1 MSKKCVCPK
10 CGNNLVI
17 EYIGNY
23 GTIYAIRQDGKI
35 GQKLKSI
42 KYEQSRDNY
51 MVYCSSCGEGCDG
64 RFTDGRFKI
73 YWEGTK

>member
-1 MSKKCVCPK
+1 MSAKCVCQK

-35 GQKLKSI
+35 GRRLKSI
-42 KYEQSRDNY
+42 KYDQSSDGY
-51 MVYCSSCGEGCDG
+51 MVYCQSCGEGYDG
-64 RFTDGRFKI
+64 RLTDEGFKI
-73 YWEGTK
+73 YWEGE